1 MRRGTLFWGFLLI
14 VFGLVLLLDNLG
26 LLGNINIWNL
36 LWPIFLIA
44 LGAWILFG
52 TIFRRAP
59 SVEHASI
66 PLEGAESARVRVRHG
81 AGRMEVYSSSATGI
95 LAEGDFAGGLEHS
108 SHLEGNL
115 LEVKMSPPEQVFPF
129 TWSPGSTLDWSFG
142 LTRDIPLSLDYETGA
157 SESRLNLRELRLTEL
172 HLKTGASSTT
182 IDLPANA
189 GYTRVF
195 VESGAAS
202 VNINVPDGVA
212 ARIQTKG
219 GLSSIQ
225 VDTQRFPQIG
235 SVYQSP
241 DYDTAANKVD
251 MDIQMGVGSVSIR

>member
-14 VFGLVLLLDNLG
+14 IFGLVLLLDNLG
-26 LLGNINIWNL
+26 LLGNIDIWNL
-36 LWPIFLIA
+36 LWPLFLIA

-59 SVEHASI
+59 TVEHASI
-66 PLEGAESARVRVRHG
+66 PLEGAQSARVRVRHG
-81 AGRMEVYSSSATGI
+81 AGRMEVNAGSATGV

-108 SHLEGNL
+108 SRLQGDM
-115 LEVKMSPPEQVFPF
+115 LEVKMSPREQVFPF
-129 TWSPGSTLDWSFG
+129 SWSPGTTLDWSFW

-157 SESRLNLRELRLTEL
+157 SESRLNLRELHLTEMR
-172 HLKTGASSTT
+172 LKTGASSTT

-189 GYTRVF
+189 GTTRVF

-202 VNINVPDGVA
+202 VNITVPDGVA

-225 VDTQRFPQIG
+225 VDTQRFPQMG
-235 SVYQSP
+235 SVYQSV

-251 MDIQMGVGSVSIR
+251 MDIQMGVGSVNIS